1 MLGGW
6 EGCSEGWDI
15 CTCMVDSHY
24 FGAIILQSEIN
35 LKKKTKQQGKNKN
48 ICKGT
53 PRLSVD
59 FSAETL
65 QARR

>member
-15 CTCMVDSHY
+15 CIRMADSHY
-24 FGAIILQSEIN
+24 FEAIILQSEKK
-35 LKKKTKQQGKNKN
+35 KKKTKQEGKSTN
-48 ICKGT
+48 IFKGAL
-53 PRLSVD
+53 RLSVD

-65 QARR
+65 QARW